1 MPVQKFRSIEE
12 TPSVPWRR
20 AGDPE
25 LYVALARL
33 WQTAQ
38 RLRPRRFPAGVYRH
52 RTMEEMNRQRHEW
65 ESTCVASVR
74 AGRPRESPDDAR

>member
-12 TPSVPWRR
+12 TPPVPWRQR
-20 AGDPE
+20 GDPE
-25 LYVALARL
+25 LYLALARL

-52 RTMEEMNRQRHEW
+52 RTMEDMNRQREQW
-65 ESTCVASVR
+65 ESASVAEGLLPR
-74 AGRPRESPDDAR
+74 GREGTA